1 MSTTD
6 MLAGATVPGDFGF
19 SEEHGMLRS
28 EARRFV
34 RTRFDAEALRNYYDH
49 GDPTL
54 PATLY
59 TQLAELGWTG
69 LTVSEADGGAGLGM
83 LHLTIVLEELGRSLL
98 PAPIAA
104 GALAARALELLLRSD
119 RLAAHSSGERLVA
132 LALTE
137 DHGRFESDAIRA
149 RAEKADDGWLLT
161 GRFCQ
166 IPFGTD
172 AQLLLAPF
180 RLPGNALAFFQI
192 DLAAPG
198 IERIADETVDRTA
211 PTTTIALDG
220 LRIAKD
226 ARCAPNGRDSYN
238 ALVTYAQLLLAAET
252 LGAAEHALELM
263 RAYAIERRQFAR
275 PIATFQAV
283 SHPIVNVMIAIENA
297 RSLVTYAAAA
307 LDAEAG
313 NDATVAC
320 RMAKVAACDA
330 LWNAGSHGVQLHGGF
345 GFTWDCDMH
354 FYFRRALYARGAYG
368 DPETLR
374 QQLASQLLD

>member
-6 MLAGATVPGDFGF
+6 ILAGATVPRDFGF
-19 SEEHGMLRS
+19 SDEHAMLRS

-49 GDPTL
+49 GAPAL

-59 TQLAELGWTG
+59 AQLAELGWTG

-83 LHLTIVLEELGRSLL
+83 LHLTMVLEELGRGLV

-119 RLAAHSSGERLVA
+119 RLAAHSSGQRLVA

-149 RAEKADDGWLLT
+149 RAKKTDDGWLLT

-166 IPFGTD
+166 VPFGTD

-180 RLPGNALAFFQI
+180 RLPGHALAFFQI
-192 DLAAPG
+192 DLTAPG
-198 IERIADETVDRTA
+198 VERVADETMDRTA
-211 PTTTIALDG
+211 PTTTIAVDG
-220 LRIAKD
+220 LRVAKE
-226 ARCAPNGRDSYN
+226 ACCAPNGRDSYN
-238 ALVTYAQLLLAAET
+238 ALVTHALLLLAAET

-263 RAYAIERRQFAR
+263 RAYAIERQQFGR
-275 PIATFQAV
+275 PIGAFQAV
-283 SHPIVNVMIAIENA
+283 SHTIVDVMIAIENA
-297 RSLVTYAAAA
+297 RSLVSYAAAA
-307 LDAEAG
+307 LD
-313 NDATVAC
+313 NDDRHHATVAC
-320 RMAKVAACDA
+320 RMANVAACDA
-330 LWNAGSHGVQLHGGF
+330 LWEASSRGVQLHGGF

-374 QQLASQLLD
+374 QQLAAELLD